1 MGRRLLR
8 LLGVVAA
15 VAALVATVLVVE
27 VELARRGPELTDDE
41 PLDLDGLVGARRP
54 GAVEHVVWL
63 GDSTAAGVGASG
75 RAGALPR
82 QVARAAG
89 HPVDLTVLAV
99 SGDRVADVLADQV
112 GAVPARTETVYVSV
126 GANDA
131 VHLTR
136 AGDFRRR
143 YVEVLD
149 ALPAGVDRV
158 VLLGV
163 PDLGS
168 TPRFA
173 QPLRFLAGVRGG
185 TLDAVIADLADAPG
199 RTYVDIAGETGPA
212 FRRRPGRFFAADDYH
227 PDDDGYGLWA
237 GAVALATTTDP
248 STTGGTP

>member
-8 LLGVVAA
+8 VAAALAAATVALVVVLGV
-15 VAALVATVLVVE
+15 E
-27 VELARRGPELTDDE
+27 VQLARRGPDLADDA
-41 PLDLDGLVGARRP
+41 PLVLDGVVGRGRS
-54 GAVEHVVWL
+54 GAVEQVVWL

-112 GAVPARTETVYVSV
+112 DAVPAGADTVYVSV
-126 GANDA
+126 GSNDA

-136 AGDFRRR
+136 AGTFRRD
-143 YVEVLD
+143 YEAVLA
-149 ALPAGVDRV
+149 ALPAGADV

-185 TLDAVIADLADAPG
+185 TLDAVIADLADGPG
-199 RTYVDIAGETGPA
+199 RTYVDIAGSTGPA
-212 FRRRPGRFFAADDYH
+212 FRADPDDLFARDRYH
-227 PDDDGYGLWA
+227 PDDDGYARWSAAVVGAA
-237 GAVALATTTDP
+237 G
-248 STTGGTP
+248 GGADR

>member
-8 LLGVVAA
+8 VAA
-15 VAALVATVLVVE
+15 AVGAAALALVVVLAVE
-27 VELARRGPELTDDE
+27 VQLARRGPEPADDP
-41 PLDLDGLVGARRP
+41 PLELDGVVGRGRA
-54 GAVEHVVWL
+54 GTAEQVVWL

-75 RAGALPR
+75 RSGALPR
-82 QVARAAG
+82 QVARAG
-89 HPVDLTVLAV
+89 DRPVDLTVLAV

-112 GAVPARTETVYVSV
+112 DAVPAATDTVYVSV

-136 AGDFRRR
+136 AGDFRRD
-143 YVEVLD
+143 YEAVLA
-149 ALPAGVDRV
+149 ALPDAADV

-185 TLDAVIADLADAPG
+185 TLDAVIADLADEPG
-199 RTYVDIAGETGPA
+199 RTYVDIAGATGPA
-212 FRRRPGRFFAADDYH
+212 FRADPDRLFARDRYH
-227 PDDDGYGLWA
+227 PNDAGYARWA
-237 GAVALATTTDP
+237 AAVVD
-248 STTGGTP
+248 TTGDGGGR

>member
-8 LLGVVAA
+8 LVGALAV
-15 VAALVATVLVVE
+15 VAALVVAVLGLE
-27 VELARRGPELTDDE
+27 VLLARRGPDLVDDA
-41 PLDLDGLVGARRP
+41 PLDLDGVVGRNRP
-54 GAVEHVVWL
+54 GPTERVAWL

-112 GAVPARTETVYVSV
+112 GRVPSGTDTVYVSV

-136 AGDFRRR
+136 AAAFRHDYER
-143 YVEVLD
+143 VLD
-149 ALPAGVDRV
+149 ALPSSVDEV

-212 FRRRPGRFFAADDYH
+212 FRHAPGRFFAADDYH
-227 PDDDGYGLWA
+227 PDDAGYARWSAAVL
-237 GAVALATTTDP
+237 GA
-248 STTGGTP
+248 TGGGDQR